1 MMPAAV
7 FVQAEDEILGVLV
20 AEVGGMKEHDIRLIE
35 GYGGEAET
43 VGQVTLP
50 FQIGSRAGDEQAA
63 RVVVQIRA
71 LRVIH

>member
-1 MMPAAV
+1 MPAAV
-7 FVQAEDEILGVLV
+7 FVQAVDEVLGVLV
-20 AEVGGMKEHDIRLIE
+20 AEVGGMKEHDVRLIE
-35 GYGGEAET
+35 GHGGEAEA
-43 VGQVTLP
+43 VGQVALP